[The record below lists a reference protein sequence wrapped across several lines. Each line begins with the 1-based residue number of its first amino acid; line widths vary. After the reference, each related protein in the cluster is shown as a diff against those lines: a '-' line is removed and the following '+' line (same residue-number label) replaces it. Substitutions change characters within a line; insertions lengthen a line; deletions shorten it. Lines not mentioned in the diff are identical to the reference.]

1 MQTLP
6 LDYSPEEA
14 VLASLLSTDSAV
26 ESALHHLRGAACHE
40 DVAVAVALLGFPALS
55 ERGGGLGD
63 IGRSREGSVSTS
75 DDRMDADEES
85 VLDTYVSSDQQLTR
99 YLRRFFVSSPASE
112 DDQELFLL
120 VLRLLKKKLQD
131 SKLDLSSDPQ
141 THHWFYQ
148 LIFHESF
155 PLFLRDL
162 LASVGSA
169 ASSPSSSSSCSS
181 SPSYATS
188 LLELLAHPPSA
199 SFYSLNV
206 MTVCINWL
214 GSGLELSMPGVVSVV
229 EASTKLVVRTIA
241 AKMDVITSD
250 KDGVMREVNQS
261 ENR

>member
-14 VLASLLSTDSAV
+14 VLASLLSIDSAV

-55 ERGGGLGD
+55 KRGGGPGD

-141 THHWFYQ
+141 THHWFHQ

-169 ASSPSSSSSCSS
+169 ASSSSSSSSA
-181 SPSYATS
+181 YATS

-229 EASTKLVVRTIA
+229 EASTKLVARTVA